1 LLPHISLFTVILK
14 FTSRH
19 STKNRYQHALL
30 NLLIGI
36 LSAGVSIVTETMN
49 ERTAQHP
56 SQIYNVSV
64 VYNIYRIILPLV
76 LLVSS
81 IGPSSTLLGAL
92 DPTLFIQVCTAYA
105 IFAIAISF
113 LKPIGTRFIKNS
125 HILTGSLIVDIFAI
139 AVLTY
144 SSGGMISGLGLLLL
158 VTVAAG
164 SILIRGRISTFLAA
178 VAALSL
184 IYSELYLALSIENS
198 ANQFVQTGILGAIL
212 FATSL
217 YIQSLT
223 DRIYKATV
231 LADKQASDITD
242 LEKLNNEIIQR
253 MRTGVVVVNT
263 EHQIV
268 SMNSAARSILFPIL
282 RSDGDLPENSYKLPT
297 TLSEQLELWKL
308 NAKRQPQPIVIPNSS
323 RQVQLNFAFLNP
335 DSDSAVLIFLEDNR
349 QIVQRVRQ
357 MKLASLGRLTASI
370 AHEVRNPLGAI
381 SHASQLLNESTSV
394 NGDDKRMIE
403 IILDHCNRVN
413 LIIEDVLDASRH
425 DDTTAELID
434 LETWLSKFVCNY
446 RETHELCDEITLELT
461 SDNIKVK
468 VIQGQ
473 LEQVL
478 NNLFDNG
485 LRYSHKKTGNATLH
499 VQVGAESR
507 GEDEQL
513 FLHIIDEGPGIL
525 EEDESQLF
533 EPFHTTESSG
543 TGLGLYISKELC
555 EANQSQ
561 LVYGRTPSGKSCFSI
576 YFGNP
581 DRVIA

>member
-1 LLPHISLFTVILK
+1 
-14 FTSRH
+14 
-19 STKNRYQHALL
+19 
-30 NLLIGI
+30 
-36 LSAGVSIVTETMN
+36 MN
-49 ERTAQHP
+49 ERTAHYP
-56 SQIYNVSV
+56 GQIYNVSV
-64 VYNIYRIILPLV
+64 VYNIYRIVLPLV

-81 IGPSSTLLGAL
+81 LGPSSTLLGVL

-105 IFAIAISF
+105 IFGVAIAF
-113 LKPIGTRFIKNS
+113 FIPMSMRDIKS
-125 HILTGSLIVDIFAI
+125 AHILTGSLIIDIFAI
-139 AVLTY
+139 TLLTY

-158 VTVAAG
+158 VTIASG

-184 IYSELYLALSIENS
+184 IYSELYLTLSLDNS

-217 YIQSLT
+217 YIQALT
-223 DRIYKATV
+223 NRIYKAAA
-231 LADKQASDITD
+231 LADKQASDIVD

-253 MRTGVVVVNT
+253 MLTGVVVVNT
-263 EHQIV
+263 EHRIV
-268 SMNSAARSILFPIL
+268 SMNSAARGILLPIL
-282 RSDGDLPENSYKLPT
+282 VIDEDQEENPYKLPRA
-297 TLSEQLELWKL
+297 LSEQLELWKI
-308 NAKRQPQPIVIPNSS
+308 NSKRQPQPIVIPNST

-335 DSDSAVLIFLEDNR
+335 EPESDVLIFLEDNR

-381 SHASQLLNESTSV
+381 SHASQLLSESVTV
-394 NGDDKRMIE
+394 TDDDKRMIE

-425 DDTTAELID
+425 DDTTPDLID
-434 LETWLSKFVCNY
+434 LELWLNNFIENY
-446 RETHELCDEITLELT
+446 RATHELCDEVILDITT
-461 SDNIKVK
+461 KQVKVK

-485 LRYSHKKTGNATLH
+485 LRYSHKKTGKATLL
-499 VQVGAESR
+499 VQAGIESKD
-507 GEDEQL
+507 GDEL
-513 FLHIIDEGPGIL
+513 PYLHIIDDGPGIN
-525 EEDESQLF
+525 EEDESRLF

-561 LVYGRTPSGKSCFSI
+561 LVYGRTPSGKSSFSI

-581 DRVIA
+581 DRVMA

>member
-1 LLPHISLFTVILK
+1 
-14 FTSRH
+14 
-19 STKNRYQHALL
+19 
-30 NLLIGI
+30 
-36 LSAGVSIVTETMN
+36 MN
-49 ERTAQHP
+49 ERTAQYP
-56 SQIYNVSV
+56 GQIYNVSV
-64 VYNIYRIILPLV
+64 VYNIYRIILPLI
-76 LLVSS
+76 LLVSA

-105 IFAIAISF
+105 IFGVAISF
-113 LKPIGTRFIKNS
+113 FIPIGTRIIKSS
-125 HILTGSLIVDIFAI
+125 HILTVSLIIDIFAI
-139 AVLTY
+139 ALLTY

-184 IYSELYLALSIENS
+184 IYSELYLTLSLDGS
-198 ANQFVQTGILGAIL
+198 GNQFVQTGILGALL
-212 FATSL
+212 FATSIF
-217 YIQSLT
+217 IQTLT
-223 DRIYKATV
+223 NRIYKATV
-231 LADKQASDITD
+231 LADNQASDIID

-253 MRTGVVVVNT
+253 MRTGVVVVNS
-263 EHQIV
+263 EQQIL
-268 SMNSAARSILFPIL
+268 SMNSAARNILLPIL
-282 RSDGDLPENSYKLPT
+282 QIDEEQKEHPYSLPPALW
-297 TLSEQLELWKL
+297 EQLELWKI
-308 NAKRQPQPIVIPNSS
+308 NSKRQPQPIVIPNST

-335 DSDSAVLIFLEDNR
+335 ESDSDVLVFLEDNR

-381 SHASQLLNESTSV
+381 SHASQLLSESVTV
-394 NGDDKRMIE
+394 TDDDKRMIE

-425 DDTTAELID
+425 DDTTADLID
-434 LETWLSKFVCNY
+434 LEAWVTKFIKNY
-446 RETHELCDEITLELT
+446 RTTHDLCDEIEFEAITP
-461 SDNIKVK
+461 NVKIKV
-468 VIQGQ
+468 IPGQ
-473 LEQVL
+473 LEQIL

-485 LRYSHKKTGNATLH
+485 LRYSQKKTGSATLL
-499 VQVGAESR
+499 VQTGVANKDG
-507 GEDEQL
+507 DKQPY
-513 FLHIIDEGPGIL
+513 LHIIDDGPGIE
-525 EEDESQLF
+525 EEDEGRLF

-561 LVYGRTPSGKSCFSI
+561 LVYGRNPSGKSSFSI

>member
-1 LLPHISLFTVILK
+1 
-14 FTSRH
+14 
-19 STKNRYQHALL
+19 
-30 NLLIGI
+30 
-36 LSAGVSIVTETMN
+36 MN
-49 ERTAQHP
+49 ERTAQYP
-56 SQIYNVSV
+56 GQIHNVSV
-64 VYNIYRIILPLV
+64 VYNIYRIVLPLI

-81 IGPSSTLLGAL
+81 LGPSSTLLGVL
-92 DPTLFIQVCTAYA
+92 DPTLFTQVCTAYA
-105 IFAIAISF
+105 IFGVATTF
-113 LKPIGTRFIKNS
+113 FIPAGMHVIKSS
-125 HILTGSLIVDIFAI
+125 HILTGSLIIDIFTI
-139 AVLTY
+139 TLLTY

-164 SILIRGRISTFLAA
+164 GILIRGRISTFLAA

-184 IYSELYLALSIENS
+184 IYSELYLALSIDNS

-217 YIQSLT
+217 YIQALT
-223 DRIYKATV
+223 NRIYKATV
-231 LADKQASDITD
+231 LADKQASDIID

-263 EHQIV
+263 EYQIV
-268 SMNSAARSILFPIL
+268 SMNSAARNILLPIL
-282 RSDGDLPENSYKLPT
+282 IVDSEQEEHPYRIPSV
-297 TLSEQLELWKL
+297 LSEQLELWKI
-308 NAKRQPQPIVIPNSS
+308 NSKRQPQPIVIPNST

-335 DSDSAVLIFLEDNR
+335 ESDSDVLVFLEDNR

-357 MKLASLGRLTASI
+357 MKLASLGKLTASI

-381 SHASQLLNESTSV
+381 SHASQLLRESVTV
-394 NGDDKRMIE
+394 TDDDKRMIE

-425 DDTTAELID
+425 DDTTADLIGLD
-434 LETWLSKFVCNY
+434 SWLSSFIENY
-446 RETHELCDEITLELT
+446 KSTHELCDEIKLEIVT
-461 SDNIKVK
+461 PEVKVK
-468 VIQGQ
+468 VIKGQ

-485 LRYSHKKTGNATLH
+485 LRYSHKKTGSATLL
-499 VQVGAESR
+499 VQAGIETKD
-507 GEDEQL
+507 GDEL
-513 FLHIIDEGPGIL
+513 PYLHIIDEGTGIN
-525 EEDESQLF
+525 EEDESRLF

-561 LVYGRTPSGKSCFSI
+561 LIYGRTPTGKSSFSI

>member
-1 LLPHISLFTVILK
+1 MPA
-14 FTSRH
+14 
-19 STKNRYQHALL
+19 NAP
-30 NLLIGI
+30 
-36 LSAGVSIVTETMN
+36 IVTETMN
-49 ERTAQHP
+49 ERTAQYP
-56 SQIYNVSV
+56 GQIYNVSV
-64 VYNIYRIILPLV
+64 VYNIYRIVLPLV

-81 IGPSSTLLGAL
+81 LGPSSTFLGVL

-105 IFAIAISF
+105 IFGVAVSFFIPIS
-113 LKPIGTRFIKNS
+113 TRIVKS
-125 HILTGSLIVDIFAI
+125 AHILTGSLIIDIFAI
-139 AVLTY
+139 TLLTY

-158 VTVAAG
+158 VTVASG

-178 VAALSL
+178 VAALAL
-184 IYSELYLALSIENS
+184 IYSELYLTLSLDGS
-198 ANQFVQTGILGAIL
+198 GNQFVQTGILGAIL

-217 YIQSLT
+217 YIQTLT
-223 DRIYKATV
+223 NGIYKAAV
-231 LADKQASDITD
+231 FADKQASDIID

-268 SMNSAARSILFPIL
+268 SMNSAAQNILLPIL
-282 RSDGDLPENSYKLPT
+282 QIDKEEEVHPYKLPAA
-297 TLSEQLELWKL
+297 LSEQLELWKI
-308 NAKRQPQPIVIPNSS
+308 NSKRQPQPIVIPNST
-323 RQVQLNFAFLNP
+323 RQVQLNFAFLKP
-335 DSDSAVLIFLEDNR
+335 ESDSDVLVFLEDNR

-357 MKLASLGRLTASI
+357 MKLASLGKLTASI

-381 SHASQLLNESTSV
+381 SHASQLLSESETV
-394 NGDDKRMIE
+394 TADDKRMIE

-425 DDTTAELID
+425 DDTTADLID
-434 LETWLSKFVCNY
+434 LQEWLTKFIDNY
-446 RETHELCDEITLELT
+446 KETHELCDEIDLQIVVP
-461 SDNIKVK
+461 NVKIK

-485 LRYSHKKTGNATLH
+485 LRYSHMKTGSATLLIQAG
-499 VQVGAESR
+499 VESKD
-507 GEDEQL
+507 GGGL
-513 FLHIIDEGPGIL
+513 PYLHIVDDGPGID
-525 EEDESQLF
+525 EEDEGRLF

-561 LVYGRTPSGKSCFSI
+561 LVYGRTPSGKSSFSI
-576 YFGNP
+576 YFSNP

>member
-1 LLPHISLFTVILK
+1 MLANVP
-14 FTSRH
+14 
-19 STKNRYQHALL
+19 
-30 NLLIGI
+30 
-36 LSAGVSIVTETMN
+36 IVTETMN
-49 ERTAQHP
+49 ERTAHYP
-56 SQIYNVSV
+56 GQIYNVSV
-64 VYNIYRIILPLV
+64 VYNIYRIVLPLV

-81 IGPSSTLLGAL
+81 FGPSSTLLGVL

-105 IFAIAISF
+105 IFGIAITFFIPMS
-113 LKPIGTRFIKNS
+113 TRGIKS
-125 HILTGSLIVDIFAI
+125 EHILTGSLIIDIFAI
-139 AVLTY
+139 TLLTY

-158 VTVAAG
+158 VTVASG

-184 IYSELYLALSIENS
+184 IYSELYLTLSLDVS

-217 YIQSLT
+217 YIQALT
-223 DRIYKATV
+223 NRIYKAAA
-231 LADKQASDITD
+231 LADKQASDIVD

-263 EHQIV
+263 GHRIV
-268 SMNSAARSILFPIL
+268 SMNSAARSILLPIL
-282 RSDGDLPENSYKLPT
+282 VIDEDQEENPYKLPSA
-297 TLSEQLELWKL
+297 LSEQLELWKI
-308 NAKRQPQPIVIPNSS
+308 NSKRQPQPIVIPNST

-335 DSDSAVLIFLEDNR
+335 EPESDVLIFLEDNR

-381 SHASQLLNESTSV
+381 SHASQLLSESVTV
-394 NGDDKRMIE
+394 TDDDKRMIE

-425 DDTTAELID
+425 DDTTADLID
-434 LETWLSKFVCNY
+434 LELWLTNFIDSY
-446 RETHELCDEITLELT
+446 RATHELCDDIELEIATEQV
-461 SDNIKVK
+461 KVK

-485 LRYSHKKTGNATLH
+485 LRYSHKQTGKATLL
-499 VQVGAESR
+499 VQAGIESKD
-507 GEDEQL
+507 GDEL
-513 FLHIIDEGPGIL
+513 PYLHIIDDGPGIN
-525 EEDESQLF
+525 EEDESRLF

-561 LVYGRTPSGKSCFSI
+561 LVYGRTASGKSSFSI

-581 DRVIA
+581 DRVMA